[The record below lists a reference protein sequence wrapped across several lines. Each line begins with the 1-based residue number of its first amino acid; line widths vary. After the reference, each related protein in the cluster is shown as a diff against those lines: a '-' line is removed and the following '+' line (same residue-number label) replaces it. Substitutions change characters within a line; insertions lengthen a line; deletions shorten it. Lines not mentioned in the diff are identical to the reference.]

1 MNTVVV
7 VLAVAL
13 SDAIGDLWRILRN
26 GPVAMR
32 SFAVRLLRQAL
43 LRALAVVAWLV
54 TTATLAALW
63 AEEIRPIGLVP
74 VLAAA
79 LTPLLLSGL
88 ELAPHIGP
96 ALYAVLHVWVIVRL
110 VGRLQE
116 LYAVG
121 TVQSACAVMGG
132 AAGYWLVRVLS
143 GRRRTRTPAVAGG
156 V

>member
-13 SDAIGDLWRILRN
+13 SDAIGDLWRILRG
-26 GPVAMR
+26 GPVAVR
-32 SFAVRLLRQAL
+32 RFVVRLLHQTMV
-43 LRALAVVAWLV
+43 RALAVVAWLV
-54 TTATLAALW
+54 TTATLAAFW
-63 AEEIRPIGLVP
+63 VDEIRPVRLVP

-96 ALYAVLHVWVIVRL
+96 VLYAVLHVWVIVRL

-121 TVQSACAVMGG
+121 TVESAC
-132 AAGYWLVRVLS
+132 
-143 GRRRTRTPAVAGG
+143 
-156 V
+156 